1 MILDVGCGK
10 HKRGDVGV
18 DLSRNSLADVIA
30 DAQHLPFRDESFD
43 IAISHHMIEHL
54 QKPVQCVEEMLRISK
69 GRVKIVCPHRFGH
82 YAKIASDHINFF
94 NKRWFGRLAGKLN
107 VKENIRTT
115 FEPAIYFGLFGLF
128 MRPSELV
135 VEYQKLL
142 TQNSKRKIPPLSQM
156 LKTVQEYTQCTR
168 TVENLL

>member
-1 MILDVGCGK
+1 MILDVGCGR

-30 DAQHLPFRDESFD
+30 DAHHLPFRDESLD
-43 IAISHHMIEHL
+43 IVISHHMIEHL
-54 QKPVQCVEEMLRISK
+54 KKPEHSVKEMLRISK
-69 GRVKIVCPHRFGH
+69 GQVKIVCPHRFGH
-82 YAKIASDHINFF
+82 YAKIAPDHINFF

-107 VKENIRTT
+107 VKENVRTI

-135 VEYQKLL
+135 VEYRKTL
-142 TQNSKRKIPPLSQM
+142 TQKSMEKTPSFSHM
-156 LKTVQEYTQCTR
+156 LKSVQENTLAH
-168 TVENLL
+168 TVTPIM